1 MGSGR
6 GAARQTSP
14 STNYFWRYLCGQ
26 IKFFINQLEERRREG
41 CREQREKRQR
51 PSARRELRLNRN
63 HQRNTVGHRQQLE
76 GWLAAVA
83 AQGTWGT
90 ASSCQACPRST
101 LKANRL
107 PHNSRRVGN
116 EIVSKLS

>member
-6 GAARQTSP
+6 GAARHTSP

-51 PSARRELRLNRN
+51 PSARRELRMNRN
-63 HQRNTVGHRQQLE
+63 HQQNTAGHSSNQRAGWQRWQRRGHGGQQ
-76 GWLAAVA
+76 VA
-83 AQGTWGT
+83 AKPVP
-90 ASSCQACPRST
+90 A
-101 LKANRL
+101 RL
-107 PHNSRRVGN
+107 
-116 EIVSKLS
+116 